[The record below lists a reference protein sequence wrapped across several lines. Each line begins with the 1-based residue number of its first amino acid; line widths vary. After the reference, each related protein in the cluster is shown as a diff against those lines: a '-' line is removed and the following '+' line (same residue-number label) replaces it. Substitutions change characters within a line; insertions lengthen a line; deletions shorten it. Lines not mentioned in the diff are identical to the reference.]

1 VTKPQRRRAW
11 RALVPVLLLLPLG
24 GCAACLLRIEVPGFG
39 DGTVEGVW
47 LWRLSTAT
55 GQYERSSRLVFSAPA
70 VAPDGETVDFEQQC
84 ANGSPGT
91 RASATVEPSPSDPS
105 TATLSLYYTSCDG
118 LPGTYR
124 ASAYNEAGESALSST
139 TLVF

>member
-11 RALVPVLLLLPLG
+11 RALVPALLLLPLG

-47 LWRLSTAT
+47 LWRLSTVT
-55 GQYERSSRLVFSAPA
+55 GQYERSSRLVFSAP
-70 VAPDGETVDFEQQC
+70 VLGPDGETVDFALQC
-84 ANGSPGT
+84 VNGSPSSQ
-91 RASATVEPSPSDPS
+91 ASATVEPSSSDPT

-124 ASAYNEAGESALSST
+124 ASAYNEAGESALSAT
-139 TLVF
+139 TLSF